1 MLQAQKSKVL
11 WLNKL
16 DITHLAEAM
25 VLSLNS

>member
-11 WLNKL
+11 SMNKEG
-16 DITHLAEAM
+16 ITHLAEAM